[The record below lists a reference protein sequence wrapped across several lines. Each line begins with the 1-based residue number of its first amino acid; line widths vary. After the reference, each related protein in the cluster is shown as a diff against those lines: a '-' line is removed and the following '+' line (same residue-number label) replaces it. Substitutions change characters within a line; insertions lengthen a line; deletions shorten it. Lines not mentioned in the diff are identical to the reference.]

1 MSNFDIIKD
10 LMESGQDKGTSA
22 YDTTA
27 EVRRVD
33 GDTAWVHIPG
43 GVDETPV
50 KLTIS
55 AKPGDT
61 VQLRVGGGSAWLVGN
76 QTAPPTDDTK
86 ANKAQK
92 TAEKAAGTATDY
104 VTDNSNGVFVHPKNS
119 KADGVLIRD
128 TVQVMRADKSV
139 AEFGDTMRI
148 GPQDGTYVMIDP
160 SNMRLYTP
168 DGQVIRMGVHG
179 TLKVPFNF
187 FGKNI
192 SITVSSGLTDE
203 DGAATVFGNNNT
215 VQQMDW
221 PVLVNGVGNL
231 IKGSGVAL
239 GNDNELREGVA
250 IGNGLYYDV
259 RASADPD
266 KPGNAVTL
274 VLGSYNKKESSVTD
288 YALIIGN
295 GDATYRSDAFK
306 IGWQGRILSAD
317 GFDSAAVP
325 VLAADCNACLNP
337 FIVYYTNASTL
348 NRPGTG
354 NYRFVRCVG
363 RNENNA
369 VQVAYGFGGTT
380 PAMWIRNM
388 NSGDWGEWVRI
399 I

>member
-1 MSNFDIIKD
+1 MSNFDILKD
-10 LMESGQDKGTSA
+10 LMDAGRGDGPTA

-27 EVRRVD
+27 EVRRIE

-61 VQLRVGGGSAWLVGN
+61 VQLRVGGGSAWIVGN
-76 QTAPPTDDTK
+76 MSAPPTDDTK
-86 ANKAQK
+86 AIKAQE

-104 VTDNSNGVFVHPKNS
+104 VTDNTNGVFVHPKDN
-119 KADGVLIRD
+119 KADGVMIRD
-128 TVQVMRADKSV
+128 TVQVIRGDKSV
-139 AEFGDTMRI
+139 AEFGDTMRV
-148 GPQDGTYVMIDP
+148 GPEDGTYILIDP
-160 SNMRLYTP
+160 SNMMLYTP
-168 DGQVIRMGVHG
+168 DGQVIRMGVHAA
-179 TLKVPFNF
+179 LKVPFNF

-192 SITVSSGLTDE
+192 SITVASGLSDD
-203 DGAATVFGNNNT
+203 DGAATVFGNDNT
-215 VQQMDW
+215 IQLMDW
-221 PVLVNGVGNL
+221 PVFINGVGNL
-231 IKGSGVAL
+231 IKGSGVAF

-259 RASADPD
+259 QASEYPD

-306 IGWQGRILSAD
+306 IGWHGRILSAD
-317 GFDSAAVP
+317 GFDSAQQP
-325 VLAADCNACLNP
+325 VLAADCNDCLNP
-337 FIVYYTNASTL
+337 TVLYYTNQNTL

-363 RNENNA
+363 RNDNNA
-369 VQVAYGFGGTT
+369 VQVAYAFGGTT

-388 NSGDWGEWVRI
+388 NSGAWGEWTRI